1 MKKTQLI
8 KSTIAAV
15 AIAINFLCF
24 AAYGQSNQLPNLP
37 PDCQV
42 LFVQVAKSAQLAPS
56 KTQPGTYNL
65 TLKTVEP
72 FTSYF
77 TDRPNR
83 LTGLLTTNTFVN
95 IWQSAL
101 DIRKNPPNVAMET
114 SNTRNGQ
121 RINQVLELSNPSY
134 DAKNHQITYV
144 AKSLNN
150 AALQPMTM
158 GYTVLFIDDFHWHGD
173 KIGG

>member
-1 MKKTQLI
+1 MKRTKLF
-8 KSTIAAV
+8 KSAFTVMVILT
-15 AIAINFLCF
+15 NFLCF
-24 AAYGQSNQLPNLP
+24 AAYGQKSNAANLP
-37 PDCQV
+37 ADCQV
-42 LFVQVAKSAQLAPS
+42 LFVQVAKNAQLAPS

-65 TLKTVEP
+65 TLKAVEP

-83 LTGLLTTNTFVN
+83 VTGLLTTNNFVG
-95 IWQSAL
+95 IWQSEV

-114 SNTRNGQ
+114 SNTKNGQ
-121 RINQVLELSNPSY
+121 RITQVLELSNPVY

-150 AALQPMTM
+150 TAMQPMTL
-158 GYTVLFIDDFHWHGD
+158 GYTVLFIDDFHWHGN
-173 KIGG
+173 KFG